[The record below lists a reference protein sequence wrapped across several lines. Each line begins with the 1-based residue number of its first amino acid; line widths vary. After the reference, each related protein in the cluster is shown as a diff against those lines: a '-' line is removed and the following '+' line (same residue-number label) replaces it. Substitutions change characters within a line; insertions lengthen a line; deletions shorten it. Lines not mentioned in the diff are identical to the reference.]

1 MTEHTDIPNSPDT
14 TPDSQSPVEDDP
26 IAVRLAKLADLR
38 SRSVQPYASGYTP
51 SHRSSDLGTT
61 YAELEAGA
69 ETDDV
74 VSVAGRL
81 VAKRD
86 QGKMAFFVIRD
97 AQGDLQLFV
106 RSNVLSQE
114 AFERALELDLG
125 DWIWA
130 TGRVLR
136 SRRGELSV
144 EATEIVLLSKS
155 LRPLPEKYH
164 GLTDTDTRYR
174 QRYVDLV
181 ANPEVRTT
189 FETRFRIIAEI
200 RRYMEAQG
208 YLEVETP
215 MLQPIP
221 GGAVA
226 RPFVTH
232 HNTLDMPF
240 YLRIAP
246 ELYLKRLLVGG
257 FEKVYELN
265 RSFRNEGMSPRHNP
279 EFTMMESYQAF
290 GNMDLMME
298 LTEGL
303 ITTITASVLG
313 TYDVD
318 YQGTAISLAPGWPR
332 KKLAALVSE
341 AVGRELDVHSSV
353 EELRAE
359 FTSRSMEFE
368 KSWGS
373 GKLLVELFEKLV
385 EETLIQPVFVY
396 EYPAEVSPLSR
407 RNDLDPEVCDRF
419 ELFIGGREMAN
430 AFSELNDPID
440 QRERF
445 EAQAAAK
452 DAGDDEAMWIDED
465 YLRAQEYGMPP
476 AGGLGIGVDRLV
488 MLLTNS
494 PSIRDVLLFPHM
506 RPESKPE

>member
-1 MTEHTDIPNSPDT
+1 MSASSDSTNV
-14 TPDSQSPVEDDP
+14 TPVTPEDDP
-26 IAVRLAKLADLR
+26 IAVRHAKLNSLR
-38 SRSVQPYASGYTP
+38 ERGIQPYASGYEPT
-51 SHRSSDLGTT
+51 HRAGDLAAH
-61 YAELEAGA
+61 YADLEPGV
-69 ETDDV
+69 ETADV
-74 VSVAGRL
+74 VAVAGRL

-97 AQGDLQLFV
+97 SQGDLQLFV
-106 RSNVLSQE
+106 RSNVLDADEYE
-114 AFERALELDLG
+114 AALDVDLG

-144 EATEIVLLSKS
+144 EPTEIVLLSKS

-181 ANPEVRTT
+181 ANPEVRAT

-200 RRYMEAQG
+200 RRYMDAQG

-290 GNMDLMME
+290 GNMDSMME

-303 ITTITASVLG
+303 ITTITESVLG
-313 TYDVD
+313 TYEVE

-332 KKLAALVSE
+332 QTLSSLVSE
-341 AVGRELDVHSSV
+341 ATGSELSVHSPV
-353 EELRAE
+353 EDLRAE
-359 FTSRSMEFE
+359 FSSRHMEFD
-368 KSWGS
+368 KSWGP

-385 EETLIQPVFVY
+385 EDTLIQPVFVY

-407 RNDLDPEVCDRF
+407 RNDADPEVCDRF

-488 MLLTNS
+488 MLLTDS

-506 RPESKPE
+506 RPETKPE